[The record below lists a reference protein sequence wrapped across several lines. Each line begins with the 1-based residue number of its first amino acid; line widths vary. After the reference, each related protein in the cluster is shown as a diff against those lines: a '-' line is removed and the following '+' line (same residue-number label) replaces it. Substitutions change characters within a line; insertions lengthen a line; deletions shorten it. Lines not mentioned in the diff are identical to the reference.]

1 MGRAAEQANT
11 ALPKGGGRH
20 LHPLKLAKKDLITL
34 AKCLPDGTGLLP
46 SPQRQPSSSEQTMCS
61 NSRSV
66 TPRSRDPE
74 PSFKGA
80 ACLAPGG
87 AAAGCHRRL
96 ALRARPRWHVR
107 PGAFG
112 SPVAASRCALGAE
125 GAGAAVR
132 TRAPTCP
139 PPLIC
144 ACWMLP
150 LGGGDMSK
158 TSCRCALLETLGAT
172 RASSPAEGEGGEGRS
187 RHHDAQAC
195 WERLCVCCGAAAC
208 AVRVGATRHW
218 ERERLPPPGQADPL
232 HFERARAAARAVE
245 AS

>member
-1 MGRAAEQANT
+1 MDT
-11 ALPKGGGRH
+11 SK
-20 LHPLKLAKKDLITL
+20 
-34 AKCLPDGTGLLP
+34 
-46 SPQRQPSSSEQTMCS
+46 QPFLQ
-61 NSRSV
+61 SV
-66 TPRSRDPE
+66 TRTQAHRSRDPE

-195 WERLCVCCGAAAC
+195 GERLRAAAAC
-208 AVRVGATRHW
+208 AARVGATRHCKGSAF
-218 ERERLPPPGQADPL
+218 PPGQTDPRTL
-232 HFERARAAARAVE
+232 SARARRGMRSGGLSCLLDILTAVLPSWRRVASVSLGPSDPWCAR
-245 AS
+245 SSNS